1 MAVGWV
7 AHAGNAVAVARL
19 FGKHAAKQVQFVRA
33 GDRNEH
39 VRILNARLRQG
50 GDGRAVA
57 ENAHHIVGLPDM
69 LHTCLVRIDNGHVV
83 TLFTELPRQRCAD
96 FAAAHQND
104 LHRITLSLLLRRL
117 GAIE

>member
-1 MAVGWV
+1 MAVGRV
-7 AHAGNAVAVARL
+7 AHAGNGVAVARL
-19 FGKHAAKQVQFVRA
+19 FCEHAAQQVQLVRA
-33 GDRNEH
+33 GDCDEH
-39 VRILNARLRQG
+39 VRFLHARLGQG
-50 GDGRAVA
+50 GDGRTVA
-57 ENAHHIVGLPDM
+57 ENAHYIVGLPDM
-69 LHTCLVRIDNGHVV
+69 LHTGLVRIDNGHVV